1 MYIVSIFTKWWWEI
15 MKIIRTIAGIILV
28 VGVVFPVLYNI
39 FLLPSVEKQQC
50 TFHTLVN
57 ELKLEDN
64 KGIYFKNDYRIK
76 LNFNFEYEYDRSTYS
91 KMDIKKIL
99 FYKLDKDG
107 WKSKRTSIKERDYV
121 LKMEKEDFLFE
132 AYIYD
137 ESFDIRLK
145 YKELYE

>member
-1 MYIVSIFTKWWWEI
+1 M
-15 MKIIRTIAGIILV
+15 
-28 VGVVFPVLYNI
+28 
-39 FLLPSVEKQQC
+39 
-50 TFHTLVN
+50 
-57 ELKLEDN
+57 
-64 KGIYFKNDYRIK
+64 
-76 LNFNFEYEYDRSTYS
+76 
-91 KMDIKKIL
+91 

-107 WKSKRTSIKERDYV
+107 WKSKRTSIKGRDYV